1 MFRLQS
7 TRLKRIFTLA
17 EGTKRSVRLWDC
29 GERSRYLLEELGQSK
44 SYKAP
49 IWVLTET
56 PRVAHKVETAA
67 DHKQTPSSLHRKK
80 PPRAPFLASN
90 ALAFE
95 SAAIGGVR
103 SGTLTMREGAENV
116 PEDEKNSKKG
126 PALFPEPF
134 F

>member
-1 MFRLQS
+1 LIDQR
-7 TRLKRIFTLA
+7 A
-17 EGTKRSVRLWDC
+17 ERTAT
-29 GERSRYLLEELGQSK
+29 
-44 SYKAP
+44 AP

-67 DHKQTPSSLHRKK
+67 SLHRKK

-126 PALFPEPF
+126 SALFPEPF